1 MRWLESQSP
10 LRIPPDVRVLLS
22 RKALEKYPND
32 ANHFANLA
40 DASADCGNFSDAAG
54 AYETAARLAPADFEA
69 WPTLARCYVQL
80 DLPEAALD
88 ACHRAELLRP
98 SANIHFQRGRA
109 LRKLG
114 RLADAQRA
122 FLQAAKAPE
131 THLEALAELF
141 APMVRNP
148 DGTELLELCE
158 ELSQPYEHTP
168 LVRSHRAIALSRLGR
183 IEEALQIVDLDRHV
197 ARIPFDPPSHFGGIE
212 KFNRQLTDDILA
224 DRSRDMGGNSYI
236 NYAPPFQRSQALL
249 ALREFI
255 KSAIESYLDEARDR
269 RLELV
274 MPAPPKEGSLFA
286 STTILRDGGHNGE
299 HIHVRAYVSTVYH
312 VSVPHSVTQ
321 ASDDRGALALGR
333 CENYTGGYVP
343 CWGTRFIKPIAGWLV
358 IFPSHVYH
366 DVVPSLTHT
375 PRISVAAD
383 LRPPAGMDRVPAFR
397 FAYL

>member
-1 MRWLESQSP
+1 MRWLKSQSP

-269 RLELV
+269 RLRAGNAGPAKGRFLVRVDNDPSRRRPQWRAHSCQSLCFNRLPRLGTAQCHAGQRRSRRLGPRTLRELHRRLC
-274 MPAPPKEGSLFA
+274 ALLGYALYQ
-286 STTILRDGGHNGE
+286 
-299 HIHVRAYVSTVYH
+299 AY
-312 VSVPHSVTQ
+312 
-321 ASDDRGALALGR
+321 RRLARHLS
-333 CENYTGGYVP
+333 
-343 CWGTRFIKPIAGWLV
+343 IARL
-358 IFPSHVYH
+358 S
-366 DVVPSLTHT
+366 
-375 PRISVAAD
+375 
-383 LRPPAGMDRVPAFR
+383 
-397 FAYL
+397 